1 MEAFA
6 MAMAGPPHDAFFRR
20 IRDMRTEA
28 HKRADDEILG
38 RLTNETEPKTLTEAE
53 AQLDLMQVRTERV
66 RRMMARLQ
74 AEMRAKYDE
83 ARNRLVKAEA
93 QLPTAKAG
101 LQQAIEA
108 AALNAG
114 LQEQAY
120 MQSEMHARDVALQA
134 DALKNQNMSWETLNS
149 NLRSERLRLAKM
161 RSDIKAINQQVE
173 EAKLNNDTEAAEVF
187 NNRGRTLV
195 EAAYR
200 LKSRIEAQEANDL
213 PTLREAMAKSRAELR
228 AASIAA
234 KASRAHLL
242 SLVDQSPLL
251 DAKIKSQDT
260 VLHFATRDVETC
272 RVALDQVPL
281 PPNMSITPAEVLLH
295 SPANNPTPPAVM
307 PPPPPPPAVTPPAE
321 ALLHSPAVMSPPL
334 TPPQAYR
341 PPPPPPPTGRPP
353 PPPPPPPVG
362 RPPPPPAGRPP
373 TKDHRAELFEA
384 IRQRRISESQ
394 EANATAVNRM
404 EPKKAPEATSDTHKA
419 LEESLKRIRAANGN
433 LDQAD
438 DSRQDADPS
447 EWA

>member
-295 SPANNPTPPAVM
+295 SPADRPPPPPAVR
-307 PPPPPPPAVTPPAE
+307 PPPPPPAPPPADISPPPAE
-321 ALLHSPAVMSPPL
+321 ALLNSP
-334 TPPQAYR
+334 AYR
-341 PPPPPPPTGRPP
+341 PPPPPPPAGRPP
-353 PPPPPPPVG
+353 PPPPPPAG
-362 RPPPPPAGRPP
+362 RPPPPPTQNDDSKSRPKP
-373 TKDHRAELFEA
+373 KDYHTELREA
-384 IRQRRISESQ
+384 VERR
-394 EANATAVNRM
+394 ANATAVNRM

-438 DSRQDADPS
+438 DSRQGADPS
-447 EWA
+447 EWT

>member
-93 QLPTAKAG
+93 QLATAKAG

-173 EAKLNNDTEAAEVF
+173 EAKLNNDTEEAEVF

-295 SPANNPTPPAVM
+295 SPADRPPPPPAVR
-307 PPPPPPPAVTPPAE
+307 PPPPPPAPPPADISPPPAE
-321 ALLHSPAVMSPPL
+321 ALLNSP
-334 TPPQAYR
+334 AYR
-341 PPPPPPPTGRPP
+341 PPPPPPPAGRPP
-353 PPPPPPPVG
+353 PPPPPPAG
-362 RPPPPPAGRPP
+362 RPPPPPTQNDDSKSRPKP
-373 TKDHRAELFEA
+373 KDYHTELREA
-384 IRQRRISESQ
+384 VERR
-394 EANATAVNRM
+394 ANATAVNRM